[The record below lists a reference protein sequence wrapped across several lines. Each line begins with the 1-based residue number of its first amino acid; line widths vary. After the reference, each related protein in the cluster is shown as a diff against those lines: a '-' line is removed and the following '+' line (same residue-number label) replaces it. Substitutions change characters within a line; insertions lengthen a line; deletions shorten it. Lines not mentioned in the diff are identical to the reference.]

1 MAFAKCPCVSEIF
14 VWGDSLQSFLV
25 AIVVPNM
32 EYLNNIANEKKI
44 KMDNE
49 DLLRNKNIKIIIL
62 EELKECGKKNKFSS
76 FELIKNVFLEKNS
89 FANKDLL
96 TTTFKMKRNE
106 ARKLYEQKI
115 KEMYQE
121 GVLI

>member
-1 MAFAKCPCVSEIF
+1 MNA
-14 VWGDSLQSFLV
+14 
-25 AIVVPNM
+25 
-32 EYLNNIANEKKI
+32 
-44 KMDNE
+44 
-49 DLLRNKNIKIIIL
+49 NIKIIIL